1 MGTICSPN
9 PSGTKTLEVCNADWM
24 ASLPSHLHNVPLSN
38 LAIPGILL
46 FLLVPTVCFCH
57 FSVVNGLGCLSIVLR
72 K

>member
-9 PSGTKTLEVCNADWM
+9 TSGTKTLEVCNADWM

-46 FLLVPTVCFCH
+46 FLLVPPLFA
-57 FSVVNGLGCLSIVLR
+57 SAVLVWLMGWAAFLLC
-72 K
+72 

>member
-46 FLLVPTVCFCH
+46 FLLVPTLFVSAILVWLMGWAAFLLC
-57 FSVVNGLGCLSIVLR
+57 
-72 K
+72 